1 MFHPEKHQFEKFEKK
16 VWLSS
21 PTMHGPEMAYMK
33 EAYDTNWMS
42 TVGANVDAVEKLT
55 AEYVGVKYAVAL
67 SAGTASLHLAMK
79 LAGIEA
85 YGMPEVGHGCLEG
98 KKVFASD
105 MTFDASVNPIAY
117 EGGTPVFID
126 TERDS
131 WNMDPAALEKAF
143 EIYPDV
149 KIVVIAHLYGTP
161 AKMDELMAIIRR
173 HNAIL
178 IEDAAE
184 SMGAT
189 YKGVQTGSFGK
200 YNTVSF
206 NGNKIITG
214 SAGGCFLT
222 NDLEAANKV
231 RKWSTQARESAAWYQ
246 HEELGYNY
254 RMSNVIAGVVRGQ
267 FEFLD
272 EHIAQKKA
280 IYYRYQ
286 EAFEKAG
293 LPVTMN
299 PIPADCEPNYW
310 LSCLLIDEKAMC
322 RQIRSEQDVCY
333 VREEGKS
340 CPTEILEAIASINAE
355 GRPIWKPMHMQPIY
369 RLNPFIV
376 RDGIGRARS
385 NAYIEGGAVD
395 VGMDIFNRGLCLPS
409 DNKMTAE
416 EQEKIIEVI
425 RACFA

>member
-206 NGNKIITG
+206 NGNNVFET
-214 SAGGCFLT
+214 
-222 NDLEAANKV
+222 EM
-231 RKWSTQARESAAWYQ
+231 RKFDCKEST
-246 HEELGYNY
+246 
-254 RMSNVIAGVVRGQ
+254 
-267 FEFLD
+267 
-272 EHIAQKKA
+272 
-280 IYYRYQ
+280 
-286 EAFEKAG
+286 
-293 LPVTMN
+293 
-299 PIPADCEPNYW
+299 
-310 LSCLLIDEKAMC
+310 
-322 RQIRSEQDVCY
+322 
-333 VREEGKS
+333 
-340 CPTEILEAIASINAE
+340 
-355 GRPIWKPMHMQPIY
+355 
-369 RLNPFIV
+369 
-376 RDGIGRARS
+376 
-385 NAYIEGGAVD
+385 
-395 VGMDIFNRGLCLPS
+395 
-409 DNKMTAE
+409 KMVA
-416 EQEKIIEVI
+416 
-425 RACFA
+425 